1 MGEESLILPLV
12 LPLVA
17 ASLMGL
23 LFQRVGLSLVAGYI
37 AGGIIVGPI
46 LGLVEPSSQILS
58 FLSELGII
66 LIAFEVG
73 LAVKMDFF
81 SRGGARAAGIVG
93 VEVATVSLIS
103 YMAGSALSLRW
114 GDTLVLAFM
123 AANTSTA
130 ITFKILEERRYQQTE
145 SRRLVLAVG
154 AFEDIVAIVGLSI
167 FPIMSHAGVPSLLDL
182 LGVVAAV
189 LVSITV
195 MVYLGLRV
203 LKEPL
208 EWIAKRES
216 EILVAISLA
225 VVLIYSYV
233 GVISGLSAALGAFV
247 AGLVISN
254 MKVSESVSDKLRSLR
269 DLSALIFF
277 SSIGASL
284 PIMEDPLS
292 IAVVLGVALLV
303 VFVKFFGFS
312 VSSWILGLKLEDSFR
327 LGLYMLA
334 ISEFGVII
342 AKDAVESGIASQSIY
357 LVSVIAL
364 VASAVLSSSLVK
376 YENSL
381 SKKLSG
387 LMPPPLR
394 LSLEGFFTTLRDVV
408 TSRSSELVEI
418 RRALWELV
426 KRLAIISIVVF
437 GANLAIAYITPL
449 LPLAIKPH
457 IETAIGLFTI
467 GTVLLIAIRMKRVF
481 VRLSKS
487 VVAKIGDSQRQVED
501 VVVRFLYA
509 LTLGVVSVA
518 MIIVSY
524 EQIVRAFT
532 LILSREGAS
541 VASFLLIVV
550 ILTITYRYAL
560 QLAKRLEKIFEI
572 EG

>member
-1 MGEESLILPLV
+1 MGEEGLILPLV

-23 LFQRVGLSLVAGYI
+23 LLQRAGLSLVAGYI

-46 LGLVEPSSQILS
+46 LGLVEHSSQILS

-66 LIAFEVG
+66 LITFEIG

-81 SRGGARAAGIVG
+81 SRGGTKAAGIVG
-93 VEVATVSLIS
+93 VEVAIISLIS

-123 AANTSTA
+123 AVNTSTA
-130 ITFKILEERRYQQTE
+130 ITFKILEERRYQQAE

-154 AFEDIVAIVGLSI
+154 AFEDVVAIVGLSI
-167 FPIMSHAGVPSLLDL
+167 FPILSHAGVPSLLDL
-182 LGVVAAV
+182 LRVVAAI

-203 LKEPL
+203 LREPL
-208 EWIAKRES
+208 GWVAKRES
-216 EILVAISLA
+216 EIFVAISLA

-233 GVISGLSAALGAFV
+233 SVISGLSAALGAFV
-247 AGLVISN
+247 AGLAISN
-254 MKVSESVSDKLRSLR
+254 LEVSGSVSDKLRSLR

-284 PIMEDPLS
+284 PIVRDPLLII
-292 IAVVLGVALLV
+292 IALAVALLV
-303 VFVKFFGFS
+303 VFMKFFGFS
-312 VSSWILGLKLEDSFR
+312 VSSWMLGLRLEDSFR

-342 AKDAVESGIASQSIY
+342 AKDATESGVASQSIY

-376 YENSL
+376 YEDSL
-381 SKKLSG
+381 PKKLSG

-394 LSLEGFFTTLRDVV
+394 LSLERFFTTLRDAM
-408 TSRSSELVEI
+408 TSQFSGLVEI

-437 GANLAIAYITPL
+437 GANLTIAYITPL
-449 LPLAIKPH
+449 LPSAIRPH
-457 IETAIGLFTI
+457 IETAIGLLTI
-467 GTVLLIAIRMKRVF
+467 SIVSLIAIRMKKVF

-487 VVAKIGDSQRQVED
+487 VVARIGDSQRQAGDIMVG
-501 VVVRFLYA
+501 FLYT
-509 LTLGVVSVA
+509 LTIGVVSAA

-524 EQIVRAFT
+524 AQIVRVFT

-541 VASFLLIVV
+541 VVSFLLIVA
-550 ILTITYRYAL
+550 ILIITYRYAL
-560 QLAKRLEKIFEI
+560 LLARRLEKIFEI
-572 EG
+572 KG